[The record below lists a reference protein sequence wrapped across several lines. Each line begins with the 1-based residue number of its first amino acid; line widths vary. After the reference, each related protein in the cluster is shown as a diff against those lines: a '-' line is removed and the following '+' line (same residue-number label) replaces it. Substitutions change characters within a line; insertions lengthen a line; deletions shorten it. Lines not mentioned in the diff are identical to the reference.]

1 MLSARWARSGSPES
15 LSLLARESPPALPP
29 LSRKSVTSMAKSM
42 SLSWLWLPKAAGA
55 AVRSKRSGTGEP
67 PPACGATLAEDLR
80 RGATAA
86 GGERANSLATSIISD
101 CDSPAGVEGIES
113 NGIDRIER
121 WEGVGGW
128 GMNFFWWTKGEEKPT
143 QRNATRRRRGKKGG
157 DRSGGYSY
165 IFIYILF
172 VYISYK

>member
-143 QRNATRRRRGKKGG
+143 QRNATRRRKGEKK
-157 DRSGGYSY
+157 RR
-165 IFIYILF
+165 
-172 VYISYK
+172 